1 MIPLTMGEYESYLS
15 QIKCHICKTQFN
27 YKLTND
33 KNYSKVKD
41 HYNYTDKYKSAAH
54 NICNLKHS
62 IPKEIPV
69 VFYNR
74 SNNDYPFVKEE
85 LTKEF

>member
-1 MIPLTMGEYESYLS
+1 MIKIIAKLKTIIII
-15 QIKCHICKTQFN
+15 QINTKVLHIT
-27 YKLTND
+27 
-33 KNYSKVKD
+33 
-41 HYNYTDKYKSAAH
+41 
-54 NICNLKHS
+54 CNLKHS

>member
-1 MIPLTMGEYESYLS
+1 MQNT
-15 QIKCHICKTQFN
+15 
-27 YKLTND
+27 
-33 KNYSKVKD
+33 VKD